1 MWPVVFFLSML
12 CVVEEAVR
20 GREGAVRVACCF
32 YFLIISALYIGGV
45 CMAYIF
51 TRVGIDFFRVC
62 WALSYPVSG
71 TQKVFHLHPS
81 FHFSVTIYDSRLF
94 IAGRGLSP
102 TLEPRGGSAGVRILA
117 GVHFFIL
124 PMATYL

>member
-1 MWPVVFFLSML
+1 
-12 CVVEEAVR
+12 
-20 GREGAVRVACCF
+20 
-32 YFLIISALYIGGV
+32 
-45 CMAYIF
+45 MAYIF